1 METRN
6 VTTEPPGHRRFM
18 WLRRGWF
25 IALLSVPLV
34 LGGCTYTD
42 MLWQATDP
50 HMRVWIPAS
59 RITEDQLQQEGRAY
73 DKVHLTKQ
81 SLRAM
86 GIPGQEDEMDGYLAE
101 KSRVHQL
108 TDRVVMVVGTPVTA
122 GIDTAIITAAL
133 PFILLLI
140 IVGPA

>member
-6 VTTEPPGHRRFM
+6 VTREPPGHRRFM
-18 WLRRGWF
+18 WLRRGWL

-81 SLRAM
+81 NLHDM
-86 GIPGQEDEMDGYLAE
+86 GIRGQEDEMDGYLAE
-101 KSRVHQL
+101 KSRAHRL
-108 TDRVVMVVGTPVTA
+108 ADYTARVAGTPVTA
-122 GIDTAIITAAL
+122 GIDIVVL
-133 PFILLLI
+133 PLPLLLFI
-140 IVGPA
+140 ILGPV